1 MPPTSRRRPTN
12 IKKARGGYSA
22 HKAALGGRTIKT
34 GQSRWFVGYKK
45 HTLRL
50 WLPQRRDKVLLVP
63 IVSWVVP
70 ANRGESLFLKPSLEH
85 CLKRLDWLPDL
96 VVGDMAYINLS

>member
-22 HKAALGGRTIKT
+22 HKAALGGRTKKT
-34 GQSRWFVGYKK
+34 GQSRWFIGYKK

-50 WLPQRRDKVLLVP
+50 WMAHYTESTMLVP
-63 IVSWVVP
+63 LMTWAAP
-70 ANRGESLFLKPSLEH
+70 ANRGEALFLWPQLAPLRATSA
-85 CLKRLDWLPDL
+85 
-96 VVGDMAYINLS
+96 VVTEVGRRRHGLH